1 MITRNLI
8 HIRLFLMG
16 VGLLAS
22 VLISCETGKKDTR
35 RWYKGNLHTHSYWSD
50 GDEFPEMIM
59 DWYKSHGYNFL
70 ALSDHN
76 VLAEGEKWIKV
87 PKSRMYEEGFQKYVE
102 RFGEEWVTHR
112 MDSGRTLVRLKT
124 LEEYRPLFED
134 ESFLVIP
141 SEELTDRYEDKPI
154 HVNATNVRSLIP
166 PQGGG
171 SVLEV
176 LQRNIDAVLRQ
187 REETGVPMFPHVN
200 HPNFYYGV
208 SLRDMIELRG
218 DRFFEV
224 YNGHPLVNNYGDSL
238 RPGTETMWDL
248 INIAYVNRKQPL
260 MYGLATDD
268 SHNYHQF
275 GSAYANAGRG
285 WVMVHADS
293 LNPAS
298 IIKAMETGDF
308 YATTGVLLEEMSFD
322 DGTLHIRVKEDPG
335 VHYEIRIVGVAAAQ
349 PEPRVLDVIEGTEA
363 DFEVTEDY
371 LFVRAK
377 IVSDRLKENPFKEG
391 DKEAAW
397 TQPVSYTE
405 SRQ

>member
-1 MITRNLI
+1 MMIRNLMCA
-8 HIRLFLMG
+8 RLFF

-22 VLISCETGKKDTR
+22 VLISCGNGKKEAKH
-35 RWYKGNLHTHSYWSD
+35 WYKGNLHTHSYWSD

-76 VLAEGEKWIKV
+76 ILPEGEKWIKV
-87 PKSRMYEEGFQKYVE
+87 PRSRLYEEGFQEYVR

-112 MDSGRTLVRLKT
+112 MDSGRIMVQLKT

-134 ESFLVIP
+134 ETFLIIP
-141 SEELTDRYEDKPI
+141 SEELTDRFEDKPI
-154 HVNATNVRSLIP
+154 HVNATNIQQLIP

-171 SVLEV
+171 SVVEV

-218 DRFFEV
+218 ERFFEG
-224 YNGHPLVNNYGDSL
+224 YNGHPMVNNYGDSL

-248 INIAYVNRKQPL
+248 INIAYSNRNQPL

-285 WVMVHADS
+285 WVMVYADS
-293 LNPAS
+293 LTPS
-298 IIKAMETGDF
+298 SLIKAMESGDF
-308 YATTGVLLEEMSFD
+308 YATTGVLLDELSFE
-322 DGTLHIRVKEDPG
+322 DGTLHIRVREEPG
-335 VHYEIRIVGVAAAQ
+335 VNYKIEIIGVAATQ
-349 PEPRVLDVIEGTEA
+349 PEPRVLEVIEGSEA
-363 DFEVTEDY
+363 HFEVTDEY

-377 IVSDRLKENPFKEG
+377 IVSDRVKENPFKEG
-391 DKEAAW
+391 DMEVAW
-397 TQPVSYTE
+397 TQPVTLLNG
-405 SRQ
+405 RQ

>member
-1 MITRNLI
+1 M
-8 HIRLFLMG
+8 
-16 VGLLAS
+16 GLLAG
-22 VLISCETGKKDTR
+22 VLVSCETAKKDTR

-76 VLAEGEKWIKV
+76 ILAEGEKWVKV
-87 PKSRMYEEGFQKYVE
+87 PNSRMYEEGFQAYVQ
-102 RFGEEWVTHR
+102 RFGEDWVTHR
-112 MDSGRTLVRLKT
+112 MDSGRILVKLKT

-141 SEELTDRYEDKPI
+141 SEELTDRYEDKPV
-154 HVNATNVRSLIP
+154 HVNATNIRHLIP

-176 LQRNIDAVLRQ
+176 LQRNIDAVLQQ

-218 DRFFEV
+218 ERFFEV
-224 YNGHPLVNNYGDSL
+224 YNGHPLVHNYGDSL

-248 INIAYVNRKQPL
+248 INIAYSNRNQPL

-285 WVMVHADS
+285 WVMVRADS
-293 LNPAS
+293 LTPSS
-298 IIKAMETGDF
+298 IIKAMEAGDF
-308 YATTGVLLEEMSFD
+308 YSTTGVLLEELSFE
-322 DGTLHIRVKEDPG
+322 DGTLHIRVKVEPG
-335 VHYEIRIVGVAAAQ
+335 VNYEIRIIGVAATQ
-349 PEPRVLDVIEGTEA
+349 PEPRVLEVITGAEA
-363 DFEVTEDY
+363 DFDVTDDY

-391 DKEAAW
+391 DMEVAW
-397 TQPVSYTE
+397 TQPVSV
-405 SRQ
+405 SNQ